1 MSNILTAYKIYKSK
15 KNKNIFVKG
24 LRANRSFLDYFFT
37 YAMSFFNSII
47 FRKSLFDIHAQPNLF
62 HKSMLSKIDY
72 LPNGMILDL
81 YILLSAKIKKYDV
94 IRFKVK
100 FLRRKY
106 GTGSNENLA
115 KKIKYSL
122 LSILSSLRIF
132 FNGNF

>member
-1 MSNILTAYKIYKSK
+1 
-15 KNKNIFVKG
+15 
-24 LRANRSFLDYFFT
+24 
-37 YAMSFFNSII
+37 
-47 FRKSLFDIHAQPNLF
+47 
-62 HKSMLSKIDY
+62 MLSKIDY